1 MKKAFSILV
10 ASLILASSVHLTIA
24 THFCGGSFEAFR
36 ISVSQEKAGCGMELR
51 HPACEKGTSIGHNCC
66 TDKLA
71 SYLIN
76 DNYSP
81 ASFHFIKSVSTNIL
95 ILFGNTS
102 YSAIQIPVSDLQFSH
117 SPPGECM
124 TSRVELASICI
135 FRIWEFPSFKLNNGE
150 ILSIHYSYI

>member
-1 MKKAFSILV
+1 MKKVFSILV
-10 ASLILASSVHLTIA
+10 ASLILASSVHLSIA

-51 HPACEKGTSIGHNCC
+51 HPACEKGTSFGHNCC

-81 ASFHFIKSVSTNIL
+81 TSFCLDKSYQTVNAVPFGAIGFDLTNPTFSNL
-95 ILFGNTS
+95 
-102 YSAIQIPVSDLQFSH
+102 QIAY
-117 SPPGECM
+117 SPPGEFLA
-124 TSRVELASICI
+124 TKVELASICI
-135 FRIWEFPSFKLNNGE
+135 FRI
-150 ILSIHYSYI
+150 

>member
-1 MKKAFSILV
+1 MKKGFSILF
-10 ASLILASSVHLTIA
+10 ALLILASSVHLSIA

-51 HPACEKGTSIGHNCC
+51 HPACEKGKSFGHNCC

-81 ASFHFIKSVSTNIL
+81 TSFSLEKSYQTVNAVYFGTIGCDLANPIVSNL
-95 ILFGNTS
+95 
-102 YSAIQIPVSDLQFSH
+102 QIAY
-117 SPPGECM
+117 SPPGEFPASM
-124 TSRVELASICI
+124 VELASICI
-135 FRIWEFPSFKLNNGE
+135 FRI
-150 ILSIHYSYI
+150 